1 MALEIDTLHCSVGV
15 ASLRDAR
22 LRRDAAGQGGLGS
35 PFRMTRAE
43 FSGRLGHERT
53 RKPGMTVSSG
63 GDSAEDRAAV
73 ILTPDQRVR
82 VFISSTLEELAEERA
97 AALRAIRRLH
107 LVPVWYESGVRAHPP
122 QSMYRAY
129 LEQSQIFVGIYWQR
143 YGWVGP
149 GMEISG
155 LEDEFR
161 LATGRPMLLYLK
173 RPAPDREPGLTA
185 MIDSIRDAGAASY
198 RHFATARELERLLT
212 DDLAVVLS
220 ESFADATISIGAPRP
235 SPAGPE
241 ERGGVELPAGT
252 VTFLLTDIEGSTR
265 LWETE
270 PEAMEVALQ
279 RHDRL
284 LADDVIEG
292 HGGAVI
298 ASRGEGDSFFAV
310 FHSAVSAVEAAGMC
324 QLRLEGEVWP
334 ANLALRV
341 RMGLHTGEVR
351 VRGGD
356 HVDYTPINRCAR
368 VRAAAHGGQVLLTKA
383 TSDLVAGG
391 LGGGFG
397 LKRLGEFRL
406 RDLAAPELIFQ
417 LIHADLPV
425 EFPPIHTIA
434 ERTGNLPLQ
443 VSSFI
448 GRARELDQ
456 TAAALE
462 GARLVTLTGAGG
474 VGKTRLA
481 LQVARQVSPRFGDG
495 AWLCELAPV
504 RDVAG
509 VDDAVAA
516 VFSVTAPAGL
526 STSEALVEFLRAKQL
541 LLVLDNCEHLLEA
554 AAALADVLQRSCERL
569 VILATSR
576 EGLGIEGERLVPVPP
591 LTVPG
596 TDADLTAITQAE
608 AVRLFAE
615 RAAAVKPEF
624 AVTAENAAPVAA
636 AVRRLDGIA
645 LAIELAAARIA
656 AMTPAELARRLERSF
671 AVLGAG
677 RRGTLPHHQ
686 TLGATIDWS
695 YQLLAEPEQQ
705 LLARLSVFAGGCTLD
720 AAEAVCSGEGIDPD
734 TVFELLASLVA
745 RSLVIAEEHG
755 LETRYRLLETIRQYG
770 EERLT
775 EAGETDRWRARHAD
789 YYAGVLNQILHHDR
803 REEVFWAARL
813 RTEQDNLLAAWSWAI
828 DTRNID
834 TAFSILAGFAP
845 REVWFRWPLLL
856 DGEVALELPGAAAHP
871 GYPLALA
878 VSARFAS
885 NRADV
890 TVTEELCRRAAEA
903 NERRDPHDW
912 RVEEVIC
919 DARSI
924 IAVTVGAFADAAR
937 LDEQA
942 AAIARTGGDLADAS
956 LQLGVAAS
964 IYLVG
969 GDAPRAVP
977 LAGEA
982 LTLARQIG
990 DPALI
995 ASGLLVVGAAV
1006 AETDP
1011 DRARACLRESLSTA
1025 LGYQG
1030 ALGPRAAGLAFL
1042 VNDRAATLELG
1053 RRAIR
1058 ALQPGGDRIRMG
1070 FLLDTIAGAL
1080 AATQPEA
1087 AAIIQG
1093 AARSYG
1099 AESPNYVRPISLIVT
1114 ETLGEERARELRACG
1129 AHMDWDQ
1136 TVAYTLAQT
1145 TQALDEL
1152 QSQTQP

>member
-1 MALEIDTLHCSVGV
+1 V
-15 ASLRDAR
+15 
-22 LRRDAAGQGGLGS
+22 
-35 PFRMTRAE
+35 
-43 FSGRLGHERT
+43 
-53 RKPGMTVSSG
+53 
-63 GDSAEDRAAV
+63 V

-107 LVPVWYESGVRAHPP
+107 LVPVWYESGARPHPP

-161 LATGRPMLLYLK
+161 LAAGKPMLLYLK
-173 RPAPDREPGLTA
+173 RPAPNQEPGLSA
-185 MIDSIRDAGAASY
+185 MIDSIREAGAVSY
-198 RHFATARELERLLT
+198 RHFTTARELERLMV
-212 DDLAVVLS
+212 DDLAVLLS
-220 ESFADATISIGAPRP
+220 ESFADATVSIDIPHRP
-235 SPAGPE
+235 AAGPGE
-241 ERGGVELPAGT
+241 PDGAGLPAGT
-252 VTFLLTDIEGSTR
+252 LTFLLTDIEGSTR
-265 LWETE
+265 LWESE

-279 RHDRL
+279 QHDRL
-284 LADDVIEG
+284 LAEVIES
-292 HGGAVI
+292 HGGAVVT
-298 ASRGEGDSFFAV
+298 SRGEGDSFFAV
-310 FHSAVSAVEAAGMC
+310 FQSAVSAVEAAGMC
-324 QLRLEGEVWP
+324 QLRLGREVWP
-334 ANLALRV
+334 TGSALRV

-356 HVDYTPINRCAR
+356 HLDYTPINRCAR
-368 VRAAAHGGQVLLTKA
+368 VKAAGHGGQVLLTKA
-383 TSDLVAGG
+383 TRDLVAGR
-391 LGGGFG
+391 LGGGFE

-406 RDLAAPELIFQ
+406 RDLVEPELIFQ
-417 LIHADLPV
+417 LTHAELPV
-425 EFPPIHTIA
+425 DFPPIHTVA

-448 GRARELDQ
+448 GRGRELDQ
-456 TAAALE
+456 TAAALGE
-462 GARLVTLTGAGG
+462 SRLVTLTGAGG

-481 LQVARQVSPRFGDG
+481 LQVAGQVAARFGDG

-504 RDVAG
+504 RDVAA

-516 VFSVTAPAGL
+516 VFSLTARAGQ
-526 STSEALVEFLRAKQL
+526 STRDTLVEFLRGKQL
-541 LLVLDNCEHLLEA
+541 LLVLDNCEHLLEG
-554 AAALADVLQRSCERL
+554 AAALAGVLQRSCERL

-591 LTVPG
+591 LAVPG
-596 TDADLTAITQAE
+596 ADADLTAITQAE

-624 AVTAENAAPVAA
+624 VVTAQNAAPVAA

-677 RRGTLPHHQ
+677 RRGAVAHHQ
-686 TLGATIDWS
+686 TLRATIDWS
-695 YQLLAEPEQQ
+695 YQLLAEPEQR
-705 LLARLSVFAGGCTLD
+705 LLARLSVFAGGCTLEG
-720 AAEAVCSGEGIDPD
+720 AETVCRGEGIDPD
-734 TVFELLASLVA
+734 TVFELLARLVA
-745 RSLVIAEEHG
+745 RSLIVTEEHG
-755 LETRYRLLETIRQYG
+755 PETRYRLLETIREYG
-770 EERLT
+770 EERLD
-775 EAGETDRWRARHAD
+775 EAGETDRWQARHAD
-789 YYAGVLNQILHHDR
+789 YYVGVLQQIRHHDR
-803 REEVFWAARL
+803 REEVFWAVRL
-813 RTEQDNLLAAWSWAI
+813 SAEQDNLLAAWSWAI
-828 DTRNID
+828 DTGNID

-845 REVWFRWPLLL
+845 SEVSSKYRLLL
-856 DGEVALELPGAAAHP
+856 DGEAALELPGAAVHP

-885 NRADV
+885 GRSV
-890 TVTEELCRRAAEA
+890 GRGVEELCRRAAEA
-903 NERRDPHDW
+903 NARQASPDW

-919 DARSI
+919 GARSN
-924 IAVTVGAFADAAR
+924 IAFAVGAFADVAR
-937 LDEQA
+937 LNERA
-942 AAIARTGGDLADAS
+942 AGLARAGGDLADTS
-956 LQLGVAAS
+956 LQLTSAAAGHL
-964 IYLVG
+964 LV

-977 LAGEA
+977 LAREA

-1011 DRARACLRESLSTA
+1011 DRARACLRESLELSTA
-1025 LGYQG
+1025 LGYQIWVDHV
-1030 ALGPRAAGLAFL
+1030 RAAWIAFL
-1042 VNDRAATLELG
+1042 VNDRIATLELG

-1058 ALQPGGDRIRMG
+1058 ALQLGGDRFLMG
-1070 FLLDTIAGAL
+1070 PVLQMIAGTL

-1093 AARSYG
+1093 ASEAY
-1099 AESPNYVRPISLIVT
+1099 AVALPTIARPISLIVT
-1114 ETLGEERARELRACG
+1114 EALGEERAGELRARG
-1129 AHMDWDQ
+1129 ADMDWDQ
-1136 TVAYTLAQT
+1136 AVAYTLAQT
-1145 TQALDEL
+1145 TQALNEI
-1152 QSQTQP
+1152 QSVTQP